1 MFVECLRTPSFCRMQ
16 RAVDMLLNPLRH
28 IFFNLDI
35 DAREHPV
42 LLTEPPLNP
51 AANREK
57 LVMTMLLGN
66 AEQLLFD
73 AVTVFL

>member
-1 MFVECLRTPSFCRMQ
+1 MMFIQCLDITLQFSKKIIF
-16 RAVDMLLNPLRH
+16 LLPLRH

-57 LVMTMLLGN
+57 LVMTMLLG
-66 AEQLLFD
+66 EQLLFD